1 MKQIESSLVHHVIPP
16 AIEKSGPPYPTMV
29 LLHGRGTDENDLL
42 GVAHYLDKRLL
53 LVSVRAPHPFAFGE
67 GYTWYEA
74 LEVGRPAAKQFT
86 ESYDRLS
93 SFLTDI
99 RREYPIDPSRLYLLG
114 FSMGTVMAYAI
125 ALTKPE
131 IVSGVVAHSGYVPEN
146 SGLKFR
152 LDNLG
157 PLSVFIVHGLHDPV
171 IPVSFAHRAKE
182 LLSQT
187 SARLTYREY
196 PIGHSVSEDSI
207 RDSVSWLTERID
219 GTQR

>member
-1 MKQIESSLVHHVIPP
+1 MKQIQSSLVYHVIPP
-16 AIEKSGPPYPTMV
+16 AIEKPGPPYPTVV

-42 GVAHYLDKRLL
+42 GLAPYLDKRLL
-53 LVSVRAPHPFAFGE
+53 LVSVRAPHPFTVGA
-67 GYTWYEA
+67 GYAWYEV
-74 LEVGRPAAKQFT
+74 LEVGTPAAKQFA

-93 SFLTDI
+93 SFLKDI

-171 IPVSFAHRAKE
+171 IPVSFARRAKE

-196 PIGHSVSEDSI
+196 PIGHSVSEESI
-207 RDSVSWLTERID
+207 RDVVRWLSERID
-219 GTQR
+219 GRER